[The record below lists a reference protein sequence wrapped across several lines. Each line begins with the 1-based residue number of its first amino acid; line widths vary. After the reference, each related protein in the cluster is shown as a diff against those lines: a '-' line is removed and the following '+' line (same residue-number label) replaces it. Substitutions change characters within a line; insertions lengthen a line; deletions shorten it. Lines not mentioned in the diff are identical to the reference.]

1 MNLEKPRGRTP
12 TGLSGTVWSVLS
24 LDGQL
29 VKKEG
34 GVVAKRN
41 GCSSKPALRP
51 GVSQAV
57 TDRRPHKQGL
67 KGTVSADSAQ
77 LGRLLFKC
85 SSFKTESSTPEHEVM
100 RLVGMVAHTFIYRCM
115 KA

>member
-1 MNLEKPRGRTP
+1 MNSEKPRGWTP
-12 TGLSGTVWSVLS
+12 TGLSGTVWSGLS

-29 VKKEG
+29 VKKAG
-34 GVVAKRN
+34 SVAAKRN

-57 TDRRPHKQGL
+57 TDRRPHRQEL
-67 KGTVSADSAQ
+67 KRRVSADSAE

-85 SSFKTESSTPEHEVM
+85 SNFKT
-100 RLVGMVAHTFIYRCM
+100 
-115 KA
+115 